1 MHGVDQDVSVP
12 IATVST
18 VALTFATQ
26 SDVAWWAAASLTGRH
41 RFATALHG
49 LACQPGSNL
58 CQKATRRF
66 GTPIGQKRG
75 FVLEGQH
82 LGARLCT
89 VEHFS
94 LGYIYSVISTCIHV

>member
-1 MHGVDQDVSVP
+1 MHSVGQGVSVP
-12 IATVST
+12 IATAST

-26 SDVAWWAAASLTGRH
+26 SDVAWQAAASLTGCH
-41 RFATALHG
+41 RFAMALRG
-49 LACQPGSNL
+49 LACQLGSNL
-58 CQKATRRF
+58 CRKATQRF
-66 GTPIGQKRG
+66 GAPIGQKRG
-75 FVLEGQH
+75 FVSECQH